1 MMSGGAGGVSSGCES
16 GNSAN
21 ESASD
26 DENSRSIVLGLRRL
40 SSVAEMAE
48 KGYFVDAEAWAPG
61 EEMIPEPNED
71 KTVVFEDFFVAGLH
85 MPSHPAL
92 ADILLKFQMQ
102 LHQLTPNMIVQ
113 L

>member
-48 KGYFVDAEAWAPG
+48 KGYFVDAEA
-61 EEMIPEPNED
+61 
-71 KTVVFEDFFVAGLH
+71 
-85 MPSHPAL
+85 
-92 ADILLKFQMQ
+92 
-102 LHQLTPNMIVQ
+102 
-113 L
+113 